1 MGLIISI
8 ANQKQQIQYLSDIKE
23 LLEQQNKLLEK
34 QNDNLYN
41 IETQLINSNQNY
53 DDMIDLLQYIKENT
67 RYLKFEKG
75 NDNRNRS
82 NSNGYNNSQRNKRDN
97 ELKPR
102 KVNSNESYS
111 RKDELIDKYGTN
123 DMIENSQPLPEY
135 PMSFERTIYVPD
147 GMNVND
153 LPNYIQKQEDE
164 MKQLEEKK

>member
-1 MGLIISI
+1 
-8 ANQKQQIQYLSDIKE
+8 
-23 LLEQQNKLLEK
+23 
-34 QNDNLYN
+34 
-41 IETQLINSNQNY
+41 
-53 DDMIDLLQYIKENT
+53 MIDLLQYIKENT

-135 PMSFERTIYVPD
+135 PMIFERTIYVPD